1 MTSEILDGRNKD
13 LIVLPHRMRS
23 MLLQLGLGEVPEGS
37 EALVSDK

>member
-13 LIVLPHRMRS
+13 LIVWPHRMRS
-23 MLLQLGLGEVPEGS
+23 MLLLLGS